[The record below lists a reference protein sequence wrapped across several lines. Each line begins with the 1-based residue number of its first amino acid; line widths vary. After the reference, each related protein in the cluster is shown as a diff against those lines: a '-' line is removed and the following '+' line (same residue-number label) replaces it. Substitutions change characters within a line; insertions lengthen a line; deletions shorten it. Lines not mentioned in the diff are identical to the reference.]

1 MEPKLRSLLVHLQLL
16 LSRNTWVRQFAALV
30 LFLFRVVRAPYSE
43 FSFVRIWGRLPV
55 ASIPQFVSEHFFRRQ
70 PRLIA
75 RTPSSAPLV
84 SPKVPRYHWPLEWSI
99 HALAPL
105 SLPKISGPDA
115 DWLLRPRRP
124 LGDNGFACRWAPLSR
139 SLRRLRQPRVV
150 HLLVFPPGPISFP
163 PLLLLLLWPGFVLFI
178 RRDLMSSCVRIS
190 CQLKLELVR
199 LAEHRLGDDVV
210 LLVVQGL
217 LWSKLLLFWLRDAFL
232 TDAQA
237 LRGGDAP
244 RPVRASCGGL
254 THDALLVRNVL
265 RVFLERLVLLRSV
278 LKAAHFGF
286 HVL

>member
-1 MEPKLRSLLVHLQLL
+1 
-16 LSRNTWVRQFAALV
+16 
-30 LFLFRVVRAPYSE
+30 
-43 FSFVRIWGRLPV
+43 
-55 ASIPQFVSEHFFRRQ
+55 
-70 PRLIA
+70 
-75 RTPSSAPLV
+75 
-84 SPKVPRYHWPLEWSI
+84 
-99 HALAPL
+99 
-105 SLPKISGPDA
+105 
-115 DWLLRPRRP
+115 
-124 LGDNGFACRWAPLSR
+124 
-139 SLRRLRQPRVV
+139 
-150 HLLVFPPGPISFP
+150 
-163 PLLLLLLWPGFVLFI
+163 
-178 RRDLMSSCVRIS
+178 MSSCVRIS